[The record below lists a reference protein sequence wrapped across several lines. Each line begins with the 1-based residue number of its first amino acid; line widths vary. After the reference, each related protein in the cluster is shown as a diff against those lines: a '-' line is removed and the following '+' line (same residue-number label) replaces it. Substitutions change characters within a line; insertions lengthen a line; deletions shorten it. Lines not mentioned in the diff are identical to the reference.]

1 MLIDIVEH
9 RLSSR
14 KLAWR
19 PEAAATVVLVAGGY
33 PGKVENGKQIFG
45 LDEAERIQGVK
56 VYHAGTRLEDG
67 RVLHRRRPHF
77 ERDRARSHAGRGSG
91 AGVLRR
97 ADDRIRRKRLPERY
111 RKERIGKATM
121 NPIVGIIMG
130 SDSDLPVMQEAAK
143 ILKQF
148 EIPYE
153 IGVYSAHRSPH
164 RTAEYVRTARERG
177 LKVIIAGAGS
187 SAHLAGVT
195 AAETTLPVIGVP
207 IDSSPL
213 SGFDA
218 LLSTVQMPP
227 GVPVATMG
235 VGKSGATNAGIF
247 AVQILALADEKLA
260 GKLSEYKAQSGKGR
274 CREKQKSTEQA
285 V

>member
-1 MLIDIVEH
+1 M
-9 RLSSR
+9 
-14 KLAWR
+14 
-19 PEAAATVVLVAGGY
+19 
-33 PGKVENGKQIFG
+33 
-45 LDEAERIQGVK
+45 
-56 VYHAGTRLEDG
+56 
-67 RVLHRRRPHF
+67 
-77 ERDRARSHAGRGSG
+77 
-91 AGVLRR
+91 
-97 ADDRIRRKRLPERY
+97 
-111 RKERIGKATM
+111 KAV
-121 NPIVGIIMG
+121 VGIIMG
-130 SDSDLPVMQEAAK
+130 SDSDLPVMQETTK
-143 ILKQF
+143 VLKQF
-148 EIPYE
+148 EVPFE

-164 RTAEYVRTARERG
+164 RTAEYVRGARNRG

-195 AAETTLPVIGVP
+195 AAETTIPVIGVP

-247 AVQILALADEKLA
+247 AVQILALGDEGLA
-260 GKLSEYKAQSGKGR
+260 MKLSDYKAQL
-274 CREKQKSTEQA
+274 EKNVAEKSQKIQDQ